1 MKTGLVVSSVA
12 HVVLLSWG
20 LWSLSGPEP
29 MSAIDN
35 SLPVDIVP
43 IEEFSQS
50 VAGAEDAPMEE
61 TFNPEPT
68 EEAPQPD
75 QNAENAGQNEVDLD
89 ALPTPRSAPRET
101 VQTAAASAP
110 PEPVAPPT
118 PEAVPEPTPQPEP
131 EPVAEPEPEPTPE
144 PPAEVAEPTPEPTPD
159 PVTEAIAEA
168 EAEPDPTPP
177 VPRNVPVP
185 KVKPKPPEPVRV
197 AEARPEPETTPKTRE
212 TPEKPREAEAQAPD
226 NSEFDADKI
235 AALLNREQSSGGGA
249 RRSDKPATLGG
260 RETTGARLAQSEIDA
275 LRKATKE
282 CWYEP
287 SGSFGAEGIVIEVSF
302 ELEPDGSLRSRPRV
316 SATGGDAATRRAYE
330 SSASRAVQICAQ
342 QGRYRLS
349 AQSYD
354 AWSELTFNFRPGEA
368 Y

>member
-1 MKTGLVVSSVA
+1 MKTGLVVSSIA

-35 SLPVDIVP
+35 SLPVDLVP

-50 VAGAEDAPMEE
+50 VAGAEDGPMDE

-75 QNAENAGQNEVDLD
+75 QTAENAGENEVDLD

-131 EPVAEPEPEPTPE
+131 VAEPEPEPTPE
-144 PPAEVAEPTPEPTPD
+144 PAPEVAETEPEPTPD

-185 KVKPKPPEPVRV
+185 KIKPKPPEPVRV
-197 AEARPEPETTPKTRE
+197 AEARPEPEPKPQTRE
-212 TPEKPREAEAQAPD
+212 KPEKPRETEAPAPD
-226 NSEFDADKI
+226 KSDFDADNI
-235 AALLNREQSSGGGA
+235 AALLNREKSSGGGA

-260 RETTGARLAQSEIDA
+260 RETTGTRLAQSEIDA

-316 SATGGDAATRRAYE
+316 TATGGDAATRRAYE